1 MTNTSY
7 ILRNMRF
14 SNGVKL
20 GTICIATAIVAACST
35 KEAPGPIEPTGATG
49 RVRLVNVITD
59 ATRGRVNAT
68 LEGQVFTV
76 DLQYGQAAPAN
87 LPSPATAPYAPVY
100 TGDRTFV
107 LKRTADTTVT
117 VATIPFTVGDGQDR
131 TVYAIGGVGGSAV
144 TSVIITDDNTAP
156 AATETRVR
164 VVNMSPTAG
173 AVDVFITAI
182 GADLATATP
191 RVTNLA
197 YKSASSY
204 FSVSPGG
211 VSDSSRS
218 RGNSACRSSCECHDH
233 SGVECD
239 PRTSGLW
246 GRYSP
251 HGCSC
256 GQQHRRNSTSSNRHS
271 RPVIKGTANCEL
283 IRS

>member
-1 MTNTSY
+1 MTNTLNN
-7 ILRNMRF
+7 IRNMRF

-20 GTICIATAIVAACST
+20 GALCIATAVIAACST
-35 KEAPGPIEPTGATG
+35 KEAPGPLEPTGPTG

-87 LPSPATAPYAPVY
+87 LPAPATAPYAPVY

-117 VATIPFTVGDGQDR
+117 VATLPVSIADGQDR
-131 TVYAIGGVGGSAV
+131 TVYAIGGAGGTAV
-144 TSVIITDDNTAP
+144 TSFILTDNNPAP
-156 AATETRVR
+156 AAGETRVR
-164 VVNMSPTAG
+164 IVNMSPSAG

-191 RVTNLA
+191 RVTDLA

-204 FSVSPGG
+204 LSIPPGPYQIRAVPAG
-211 VSDSSRS
+211 TAPANRAAAVTISLASNAVPAPLAF
-218 RGNSACRSSCECHDH
+218 GA
-233 SGVECD
+233 GTA
-239 PRTSGLW
+239 RTVVLAD
-246 GRYSP
+246 
-251 HGCSC
+251 
-256 GQQHRRNSTSSNRHS
+256 NSTGGTPLRAV
-271 RPVIKGTANCEL
+271 VIAD
-283 IRS
+283 R